1 VQAFSVP
8 EGRED
13 ELRTGLRVA
22 QEVGASHAAAWSFE
36 GTASMSQVRCAR
48 PDEVWR
54 ILGEEFWR
62 LREEEEAAAASSP

>member
-8 EGRED
+8 QGREE
-13 ELRTGLRVA
+13 ELRVGLRVA
-22 QEVGASHAAAWSFE
+22 QEVGATHVAAWSFE

-48 PDEVWR
+48 PDVVWH

-62 LREEEEAAAASSP
+62 LRGLQDRRSESV